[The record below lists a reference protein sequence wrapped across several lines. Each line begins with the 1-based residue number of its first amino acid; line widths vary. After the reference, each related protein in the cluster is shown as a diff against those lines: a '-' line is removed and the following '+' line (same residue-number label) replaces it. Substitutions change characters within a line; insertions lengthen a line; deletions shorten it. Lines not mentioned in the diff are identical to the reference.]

1 MSSSDV
7 DPDARTE
14 TLPPVF
20 TGRARPVL
28 LAEDGTRILPGIDTD
43 VTPMAFVLPPDEPT
57 PTLEAGV
64 AAEPDDVPLPLRQRI
79 AAMSVLLVLVA
90 CGMLVVAFALA
101 LVTR

>member
-14 TLPPVF
+14 TLQPVF

-43 VTPMAFVLPPDEPT
+43 LTPMAFVARPDRPG
-57 PTLEAGV
+57 PTLEAAV
-64 AAEPDDVPLPLRQRI
+64 ATEPDDVALPLGQRI
-79 AAMSVLLVLVA
+79 AAMSVLLLLVA
-90 CGMLVVAFALA
+90 CGMLVVAAALA
-101 LVTR
+101 LASR